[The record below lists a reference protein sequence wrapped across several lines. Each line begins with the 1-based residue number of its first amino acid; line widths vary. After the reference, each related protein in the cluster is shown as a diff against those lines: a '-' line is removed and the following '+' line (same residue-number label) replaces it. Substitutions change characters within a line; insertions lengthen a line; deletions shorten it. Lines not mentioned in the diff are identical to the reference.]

1 MFVGDSIQRT
11 QWESMVCLI
20 QSAIPD
26 SKKFVHK
33 DPPRKLFVA
42 EVIRLVLLLHLLRV
56 NLIARLLLLLVHG

>member
-42 EVIRLVLLLHLLRV
+42 EVISLVLLHLLRV